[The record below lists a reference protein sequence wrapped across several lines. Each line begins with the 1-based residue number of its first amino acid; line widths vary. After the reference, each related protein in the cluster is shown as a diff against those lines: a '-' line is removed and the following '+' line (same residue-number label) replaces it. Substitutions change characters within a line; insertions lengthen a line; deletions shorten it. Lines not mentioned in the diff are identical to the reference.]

1 MPMATPEG
9 LSTARRRTT
18 LVDALDA
25 SLQRGVAIRGE
36 IMLSIADVDLVT
48 IDLRALL
55 ASVDAVSNRKVVR
68 DAIVD

>member
-1 MPMATPEG
+1 MSTPDRFAVE
-9 LSTARRRTT
+9 RRRTT

-25 SLQRGVAIRGE
+25 SLRRGVAIRGE

-55 ASVDAVSNRKVVR
+55 ASVDALSDPEVHDVSGH
-68 DAIVD
+68 